1 MRINN
6 YAESNKINNIENK
19 VTYLE
24 ENGNLSQQYGRRN
37 ELEITRIP
45 DN

>member
-6 YAESNKINNIENK
+6 YAASNKINNIENK